1 MPNEICTTDESFVIA
16 TTIGRLEID
25 IDDEKI
31 KAIKLNSNKF
41 LSKSKTKLGQKI
53 TEQFKSYFNN
63 ASFEFDLPLVQ
74 KGSEHQ
80 NKVWKAL
87 REIPP
92 GQVLTY
98 GALAKKIGSSA
109 RAIGNAC
116 RNNPI
121 PIIVPCHRI
130 VAAKDIGGFSGAQEG
145 VLLNIKREL
154 LAHEGLS
161 F

>member
-1 MPNEICTTDESFVIA
+1 MPTETFIKGETFVIA
-16 TTIGRLEID
+16 TSVGRLEIILD
-25 IDDEKI
+25 HDMI
-31 KAIKLNSNKF
+31 KTINLNSDKI
-41 LSKSKTKLGQKI
+41 LSKARTKLGDEI
-53 TEQFKSYFNN
+53 TEQLENYFNN
-63 ASFEFDLPLVQ
+63 ASFKFDLPLIQ
-74 KGSEHQ
+74 KGTEHQ
-80 NKVWKAL
+80 HKVWNAL
-87 REIPP
+87 KQIPA

-98 GALAKKIGSSA
+98 GALAKIIGSSA

>member
-1 MPNEICTTDESFVIA
+1 MRYETFITCTPV
-16 TTIGRLEID
+16 GRLEI
-25 IDDEKI
+25 ILDDQKI
-31 KAIKLNSNKF
+31 KAINLNSDKP
-41 LSKSKTKLGQKI
+41 LSAPSSNLGQKI
-53 TEQFKSYFNN
+53 TEQLDSYFKSSN
-63 ASFEFDLPLVQ
+63 FEFDLPLIL
-74 KGSEHQ
+74 KGTEHQ
-80 NKVWKAL
+80 QKVWQAL
-87 REIPP
+87 KEIPA

-121 PIIVPCHRI
+121 PIVVPCHRI

-154 LAHEGLS
+154 LGHEGLS

>member
-1 MPNEICTTDESFVIA
+1 MPTETFIKGETFVIA
-16 TTIGRLEID
+16 TSVGRLEIILEHD
-25 IDDEKI
+25 KI
-31 KAIKLNSNKF
+31 KTINLNSAKP
-41 LSKSKTKLGQKI
+41 LSEAASTLGLKI
-53 TEQFKSYFNN
+53 IKQLESYFNN
-63 ASFEFDLPLVQ
+63 ASFEFDLPLIQ

-80 NKVWKAL
+80 IKVWKAL
-87 REIPP
+87 KEIPA

-121 PIIVPCHRI
+121 PIVVPCHRI
-130 VAAKDIGGFSGAQEG
+130 VAAKDIGGFSGAQDG